1 MKKRVLSVVLAIFMV
16 MSMMPICM
24 VSVNAAT
31 TLTEEQFINKIN
43 SLKSDYPHGKYWANT
58 NGTVSS
64 GTYKGTSLAGN
75 KSCGTGCGWH
85 EGKCG
90 TFALNGTAK
99 AWQCHGFALLLGHKI
114 FGSNANG
121 WTNSKISGQVYA
133 GDVIRIDING
143 NGADPNDHTIFV
155 TKVDSTYLYYA
166 DCNYTGPCKINWDG
180 KRKLSSRGDF
190 IYIKHYSG
198 NTLKG
203 TGTTTPTLTLNYNT
217 NGGTIPKCNEYK
229 VDTSGSTLTL
239 RSSAST
245 SGSVLAS
252 MPDGTILTVTE
263 TKSAGGYTWGK
274 TTYNGKTGWCAL
286 DYTEHQGFYA
296 DSSGKIFRNSNK
308 KAVTQTGTYG
318 KVMSSENGLYNAS
331 TFNLTRS
338 GYKFIGWCAKKD
350 GSSKIFDQNDVTVK
364 AEDIYT
370 NLKNGSPSGPIPLYA
385 IWESTAE
392 YSFSF
397 DANGGTG
404 SISPFKVK
412 ANQTFTLSGNAFTK
426 DGYKQI
432 GWNAYRVSDKKWHVK
447 GIGWCTDAEITANN
461 YQKDIYE
468 LNRTSTFDSSWTNGY
483 SGVSNYIYY
492 AVWELNTPTDTT
504 ITGISLSS
512 IPNKESY
519 TVGDTIDT
527 SKIVLIATKY
537 NGTYEQITSGF
548 TVSPT
553 TLSTE
558 GTQKV
563 TVSYGDRTT
572 TFDIFVT
579 KDKSTSTKATVNV
592 KPSGT
597 YYAVQYLP
605 TSTCAGFSDGPAYND
620 KCIILCKD
628 GNYYLGFF
636 PYGASD
642 ATVTNGFLGYIP
654 TNAFSSALN
663 VPAASNYYLNI
674 DAHATSSVKVYHRPG
689 TTSIGTNGKYTSFES
704 LSSGQAVKVLFEL
717 NGYYCVKTSN
727 SVGFVNKNSIRL
739 YADDKITG
747 ISVATDSLTVPV
759 GSSVNSSDISVNAT
773 YMYNG
778 VKAIT
783 DFTVTQP
790 GTASVG
796 QKYAEINYRG
806 FKSFVPVTVVEPIVK
821 NIQISSRPT
830 QTMYFVGEEYDSTD
844 LIVEAEY
851 EDGRKKQIFEYEL
864 SYDFSEPGTKDITV
878 TYNGF
883 SDSYS
888 VTVYSMPFISIENT
902 DGYHGETVSVPIVYS
917 AENLYA
923 YALDMN
929 INYNSNLLEYQGYE
943 NGNAFDD
950 SRIVVNANPKND
962 SVIISAAGDEKLD
975 DECWLISLYFTIK
988 NPLSEITPEENTA
1001 IISFNDI
1008 SIYGVGCEF
1017 NAFMNNGRVENLGE
1031 APMPGDGNGDGK
1043 IDAED
1048 LIVLRQALLTDSEYS
1063 EVLDANGDGV
1073 VDIRDLVRLKKYLV
1087 NNNTPLGKQE
1097 NITLQEPLVTKIANI
1112 SDNKQIA

>member
-1 MKKRVLSVVLAIFMV
+1 MRKRILSVVLAIFMV

-24 VSVNAAT
+24 INVNAET
-31 TLTEEQFINKIN
+31 SSFSKP
-43 SLKSDYPHGKYWANT
+43 LKSGNYVTQNYNAYYSGYGYHLGTDLGTSGNVETDVLAIADGVVNVVKLNNTWSGWGNIVIIKHTTTDGKIYYSGYGHMKNNSVVVKSGTKVKAGQKIGIMGNTGTSTANHLHLFVIT
-58 NGTVSS
+58 TSVSLSNNCPKGYYSSSVSS
-64 GTYKGTSLAGN
+64 PSKSISNIKYYNPMTVINQKGKNIYGT
-75 KSCGTGCGWH
+75 
-85 EGKCG
+85 E
-90 TFALNGTAK
+90 TA
-99 AWQCHGFALLLGHKI
+99 
-114 FGSNANG
+114 S
-121 WTNSKISGQVYA
+121 IS
-133 GDVIRIDING
+133 DN
-143 NGADPNDHTIFV
+143 
-155 TKVDSTYLYYA
+155 
-166 DCNYTGPCKINWDG
+166 
-180 KRKLSSRGDF
+180 
-190 IYIKHYSG
+190 
-198 NTLKG
+198 
-203 TGTTTPTLTLNYNT
+203 TPTLTLNYNT

-229 VDTSGSTLTL
+229 VDTDGSTLTL

-286 DYTEHQGFYA
+286 DYAVQQGYKA
-296 DSSGKIFRNSNK
+296 DSSGKILYGSGSAIAQKVNYQE
-308 KAVTQTGTYG
+308 ALGT
-318 KVMSSENGLYNAS
+318 NGLWNAS
-331 TFNLTRS
+331 TFNLTRN
-338 GYKFIGWCAKKD
+338 GYKFKGWCINKD
-350 GSSKIFDQNDVTVK
+350 GSGTILNESTAYK
-364 AEDIYT
+364 AEEIWPDI
-370 NLKNGSPSGPIPLYA
+370 KNGSVTKPLYA

-404 SISPFKVK
+404 SIPSFKVK
-412 ANQTFTLSGNAFTK
+412 ANASFALPGDTFVK

-432 GWNAYRVSDKKWHVK
+432 GWNVYRVSDKKWHVK
-447 GIGWCTDAEITANN
+447 GVGWFTDAEITANN
-461 YQKDIYE
+461 YQKHLYE
-468 LNRTSTFDSSWTNGY
+468 LNRTGAFDSSWTNGY
-483 SGVSNYIYY
+483 SGVSNYIFY
-492 AVWELNTPTDTT
+492 AVWELNTPTDMT

-527 SKIVLIATKY
+527 SKIVLIAKKH

-563 TVSYGDRTT
+563 TVSYSDCTT
-572 TFDIFVT
+572 TFDVFVT

-620 KCIILCKD
+620 KCIVLCKD

-642 ATVTNGFLGYIP
+642 ATVTNGFLAYIP

-674 DAHATSSVKVYHRPG
+674 DAHATESVKVYHRPG

-727 SVGFVNKNSIRL
+727 SVGFADKNSIRL

-759 GSSVNSSDISVNAT
+759 GSNVNASDVSVNAT
-773 YMYNG
+773 YLYNG

-806 FKSFVPVTVVEPIVK
+806 FKSFVPVTVGEPIVK

-851 EDGRKKQIFEYEL
+851 EDGRKQQIFEYEL

-888 VTVYSMPFISIENT
+888 VTVYSMPFISIEST